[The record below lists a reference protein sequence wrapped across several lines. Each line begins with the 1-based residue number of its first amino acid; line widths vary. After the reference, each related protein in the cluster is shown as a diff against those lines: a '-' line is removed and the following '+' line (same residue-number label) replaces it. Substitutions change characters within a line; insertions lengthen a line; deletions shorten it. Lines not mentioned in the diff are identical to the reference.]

1 MADRKVVPG
10 APAEPT
16 AAQPAEGQASQDQ
29 VQQLADAI
37 SGALSDIVSKMQ
49 KVLMALQKMGVN
61 PEDLQMVAQAYQMFE
76 SKVSEVLGVG
86 GEEAPEQEESQPA
99 VVSQEGGAT
108 GKPV

>member
-16 AAQPAEGQASQDQ
+16 AAQPAEGQPSQEA

-37 SGALSDIVSKMQ
+37 SGALSEIVSKMQ

-61 PEDLQMVAQAYQMFE
+61 PEDLQQVAQAYQMFE

-86 GEEAPEQEESQPA
+86 GDEAPEEESQPA